1 MPQNLL
7 FFDLDGTLCLNH
19 TLQVPAATQAVF
31 PTLLA
36 NGNVPVVVTGR
47 SLYEV
52 QPLLKRLQ
60 IKNYILSNGSYI
72 VADQQLVQ
80 QLTVPR
86 PAIEQLRQVAQAQG
100 DDLAYFNQQGFAVTG
115 INARTQD
122 HMNRLGIASAPI
134 VPDFYVHQ
142 PVNFMNAYMDAQHE
156 TPYLKRLSD
165 QLRFI
170 RYDPMAVNI
179 VPKNVSKAR
188 AIQTFLDHTTIQVGQ
203 TYAFGDQD
211 NDLGMFAHAT
221 YGIAMQQ
228 ATPALQQQATFVAQ
242 TANGVLAGLQHY
254 KLI

>member
-7 FFDLDGTLCLNH
+7 FFDLDGTLCLDH

-31 PTLLA
+31 PTLIA
-36 NGNVPVVVTGR
+36 NGNLPVVVTGR

-52 QPLLKRLQ
+52 QPLLKQLR

-80 QLTVPR
+80 QTQIAR
-86 PAIEQLRQVAQAQG
+86 ADMAQLRQVAQAQG

-115 INARTQD
+115 INARTQA

-134 VPDFYVHQ
+134 KPDFYVHQ

-156 TPYLKRLSD
+156 APYLQRLGHH
-165 QLRFI
+165 LRFI

-179 VPKNVSKAR
+179 VPQNVSKGQ
-188 AIQTFLDHTTIQVGQ
+188 AIQTFLAKNNVQVGA

-221 YGIAMQQ
+221 YRIAMHA
-228 ATPALQQQATFVAQ
+228 ATSALQQQATFVA
-242 TANGVLAGLQHY
+242 TTDNGVLAGLQYYH
-254 KLI
+254 LI